1 MPRGAC
7 FSATPP
13 VGLLDVFHHLGLSQD
28 EIGDLPFHR
37 LVRLRWGESGTG
49 DPVARHPAVETE
61 EREHYES
68 RFLRTTSEGVK
79 SCFLKALLQK
89 E

>member
-1 MPRGAC
+1 
-7 FSATPP
+7 
-13 VGLLDVFHHLGLSQD
+13 
-28 EIGDLPFHR
+28 
-37 LVRLRWGESGTG
+37 VRLRWGESGTG